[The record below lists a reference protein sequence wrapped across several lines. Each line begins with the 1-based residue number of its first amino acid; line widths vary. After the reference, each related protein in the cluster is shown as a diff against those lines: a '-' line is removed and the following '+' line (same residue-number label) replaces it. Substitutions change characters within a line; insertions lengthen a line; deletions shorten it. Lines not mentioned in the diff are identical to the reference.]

1 MKQSECSARVWITWV
16 GVFKKNHLSLRWHF
30 LIGWIIVTTARNHC
44 TLTLTILWVL
54 VQMSAFISRGSLTLC
69 AAFCFHGVN
78 NKNMKAQHA
87 RQMQQQWLTRKES
100 ATRTFRQPRGLLFC
114 CCMQTFMYQWTYLP
128 GMDSFF
134 QSKSEFLLSQITKKF
149 PFSML
154 SIKSNEQHLCCNW
167 LQF

>member
-30 LIGWIIVTTARNHC
+30 LIGWIIITTARNHC

-87 RQMQQQWLTRKES
+87 RQVQQQWLTRKES

-134 QSKSEFLLSQITKKF
+134 QSKSEFLLSQITKNFLF
-149 PFSML
+149 P
-154 SIKSNEQHLCCNW
+154 C
-167 LQF
+167 

>member
-16 GVFKKNHLSLRWHF
+16 CVFLKKKNHLSLRWHF
-30 LIGWIIVTTARNHC
+30 LIWWIIITTARNHC

-87 RQMQQQWLTRKES
+87 RQVQQQWLTRKES
-100 ATRTFRQPRGLLFC
+100 ATRTFRQPRGLVFC
-114 CCMQTFMYQWTYLP
+114 CCMQTFISELISLVWIHFFKAKVNFCFHKSQKF
-128 GMDSFF
+128 SFF
-134 QSKSEFLLSQITKKF
+134 HVKY
-149 PFSML
+149 
-154 SIKSNEQHLCCNW
+154 
-167 LQF
+167 